1 MECPVKRF
9 LIALIAVI
17 ALSAGALVIGPGF
30 VDWNRYKPQI
40 LAQLQAATGHDY
52 AIGGPLEFAV
62 LPYPRLRIQDLA
74 VSAPGGKGGPLLAL
88 KETAV
93 SVDLLPLLKGKVV
106 VSSVLLV
113 QPRIE
118 VSVGADGTPSWMT
131 PVLKEKTAAGS
142 GGAAGQGDLMN
153 AVTLREVR
161 IRDGQVRYTDLRTGK
176 TLALDKITVSLQGD
190 TFLGP
195 YTLDGTVGYLG
206 QDVDLKV
213 KTGRMDNL
221 SESLAL
227 QVQAKLGK
235 SGSSLEYSGVAALK
249 DQPEFQGEAS
259 FETAGLGDLAGTLG
273 GSKGGAG
280 LPAQFDRPLKAKGLV
295 TFSSGTLSCKNL
307 ALSFGGMEAE
317 GTVSASGLSGKG
329 GGIVLSAALTAS
341 GPFDLDPFLPSAQ
354 KKKEAA
360 GTRPDA
366 FLPEALALPDGV
378 DFSLAFKAPSV
389 KYKGEVFSGAA
400 LALEKKQG
408 VLSVRAATAG
418 PGGTDMD
425 VNASASFASSSKSAQ
440 DGTAV
445 LSDPVVTADV
455 RLVSDEPAKFA
466 SLFLTKDQSSAA
478 AGLFSHGLS
487 AGTARISLKGKKMDF
502 NAAGASL
509 LGTKFDSSGS
519 YTLRTGK
526 EKDLLALALS
536 SPAVDLDRWIKA
548 FSRKGAAAAM
558 PETASAPSRGDA
570 GKAVAAFAR
579 SLNLPFDLALDASF
593 GSVRIEGVQ
602 YDKLDLKTRIEGNAL
617 HIETASVQDAAGN
630 ALSVTGDIG
639 DVAALKQLNLT
650 VSGATPDLEKLLGS
664 YKVDTANLPKNV
676 GAAEMVSEF
685 RGDSSKLDFKA
696 DMKAL
701 RGSLAASG
709 SLSSLM
715 DNPSV
720 STLALRL
727 RHPSYVELVR
737 IFNPSFSS
745 GVAISKTLDIS
756 GAMAQSGNRYDFTG
770 IKAALGSSVIT
781 GNVSVAAKPGARP
794 AVEADLSAGDLPLDE
809 LMGVQAGR
817 KGAVQADRIRN
828 PGSSGVGGGDVRWSR
843 NAIDAGWMNAFD
855 MNLKAKA
862 DTLSWGNWI
871 LKGAAADLVL
881 KDGTMDIGRVDAGL
895 FGGRVFLKGRVSS
908 SQKPRQPLS
917 ISSSASL
924 SDVPVEDF
932 VRAFSGSPLVRARG
946 VVSFKSDLDATG
958 LSPAA
963 LVFDLHGKASL
974 SGKDIVFEGFDLARL
989 SRALGSATTSARQ
1002 NFSTLL
1008 GAATAGGTTR
1018 FDTLDGTFTVAEG
1031 VINIDRLLLTG
1042 QAADVANTGS
1052 VSLPLWTIDMASEV
1066 RLKEPADAPPL
1077 KVSFRGPLDNP
1088 AQTFGQS
1095 AMEAF
1100 FQKQIEGMVVD
1111 PLLKNLDK
1119 SGTLQQIL
1127 GTGGQPSP
1135 SPSAPSPTPSSQRIE
1150 AAPLAPSSSGT
1161 GAAAPEDIQ
1170 PSAQPQEAPPQQ
1182 QPPQQ
1187 QKQQKPEDVLKGV
1200 LGDFLQQQLQQ
1211 QGGQR

>member
-1 MECPVKRF
+1 MEYPLKRF
-9 LIALIAVI
+9 LIALVAVLV
-17 ALSAGALVIGPGF
+17 LSIGALVIGPGF
-30 VDWNRYKPQI
+30 VDWNKYKPQI
-40 LAQLQAATGHDY
+40 LTQLQAATGHDY

-62 LPYPRLRIQDLA
+62 LPYPRLRIQDLT
-74 VSAPGGKGGPLLAL
+74 VSSPGGKGEPLLAL
-88 KETAV
+88 KEAAV

-113 QPRIE
+113 EPRIE
-118 VSVGADGTPSWMT
+118 VSIGADGTPSWMT
-131 PVLKEKTAAGS
+131 PLLKEKTAAGS
-142 GGAAGQGDLMN
+142 GGAGGQGDLMN
-153 AVTLREVR
+153 AVTLREVG
-161 IRDGQVRYTDLRTGK
+161 IRDGQVHYKDLRTGK

-213 KTGRMDNL
+213 KTGKMDNL

-227 QVQAKLGK
+227 QVQAKIGKLG
-235 SGSSLEYSGVAALK
+235 SFLEYSGVAALK
-249 DQPEFQGEAS
+249 DQPEFQGESS
-259 FETAGLGDLAGTLG
+259 FETAGLGGVARALG
-273 GSKGGAG
+273 GTD
-280 LPAQFDRPLKAKGLV
+280 LPAQFDKPLKAKGLV
-295 TFSSGTLSCKNL
+295 TFSAGTLSCKNL
-307 ALSFGGMEAE
+307 AFSFGGVEAE
-317 GTVSASGLSGKG
+317 GTVSASGLSGKD
-329 GGIVLSAALTAS
+329 GIRLSAALTAS
-341 GPFDLDPFLPSAQ
+341 KPFDLDPFLPPAQ
-354 KKKEAA
+354 KKKEGA
-360 GTRPDA
+360 RPAA
-366 FLPEALALPDGV
+366 FLPETLALPDGV
-378 DFSLAFKAPSV
+378 DFSIDFKAPSV
-389 KYKGEVFSGAA
+389 KYKGGVFSGVS
-400 LALEKKQG
+400 LALEKKQAG
-408 VLSVRAATAG
+408 LSARAGAAG

-425 VNASASFASSSKSAQ
+425 VNASVSFASSSKSTQEGA
-440 DGTAV
+440 AV
-445 LSDPVVTADV
+445 LSDPVVTADA

-466 SLFLTKDQSSAA
+466 SLFLTKDQSAAA
-478 AGLFSHGLS
+478 AGLFSQGLS
-487 AGTARISLKGKKMDF
+487 AGMVRVSLKGKKMDF
-502 NAAGASL
+502 NAAGISL

-548 FSRKGAAAAM
+548 FSGKDAAAAM

-579 SLNLPFDLALDASF
+579 SLSLPFDLALDASF
-593 GSVRIEGVQ
+593 GSLRIRNAQ

-617 HIETASVQDAAGN
+617 HIETASVQDTAGN
-630 ALSVTGDIG
+630 ALSVAGDIG
-639 DVAALKQLNLT
+639 DVAALKQVNLT
-650 VSGATPDLEKLLGS
+650 ISGSTPDLEKLLGA
-664 YKVDTANLPKNV
+664 YKVNTANLPKNV
-676 GAAEMVSEF
+676 GAAEMTSEF
-685 RGDSSKLDFKA
+685 RGDSAKLDFKA

-709 SLSSLM
+709 TLSSLM
-715 DNPSV
+715 ETPSV
-720 STLALRL
+720 STLELRL

-745 GVAISKTLDIS
+745 GVAISKSLDIS

-770 IKAALGSSVIT
+770 VKAALGSSVIT
-781 GNVSVAAKPGARP
+781 GNVSVSAKPGARP

-817 KGAVQADRIRN
+817 KGAVQADRIR
-828 PGSSGVGGGDVRWSR
+828 SSGSGGGDVRWSR

-862 DTLSWGNWI
+862 DTLSWGDWI
-871 LKGAAADLVL
+871 LKGAAADLIL

-895 FGGRVFLKGRVSS
+895 FGGRVSLKGRVSS

-917 ISSSASL
+917 ITSSASL

-932 VRAFSGSPLVRARG
+932 VRAFSGSSLVKARG
-946 VVSFKSDLDATG
+946 VASFKSDLDATG

-989 SRALGSATTSARQ
+989 SRALTSASTSARQ
-1002 NFSTLL
+1002 NFSGIL

-1018 FDTLDGTFTVAEG
+1018 FDTLDGAFTVSEG
-1031 VINIDRLLLTG
+1031 IINIDRLLLTG

-1095 AMEAF
+1095 AMETF

-1111 PLLKNLDK
+1111 PLLKKLDK

-1127 GTGGQPSP
+1127 GTGGQQ
-1135 SPSAPSPTPSSQRIE
+1135 APSQKIE
-1150 AAPLAPSSSGT
+1150 SKPLAPASSGT
-1161 GAAAPEDIQ
+1161 PEPAPEEIQ
-1170 PSAQPQEAPPQQ
+1170 PSAQQQEAPPQQ
-1182 QPPQQ
+1182 QQ
-1187 QKQQKPEDVLKGV
+1187 QKKPQKPEDVLKGV
-1200 LGDFLQQQLQQ
+1200 LGDFLQQQLQ
-1211 QGGQR
+1211 